1 MRALARV
8 RMASHHGGMSALP
21 PELSPIELYR
31 LIANMIRFGRVE
43 DVRPGSSST
52 PATCTVRLSDDL
64 VTTHIQWISL
74 AAGGVQHTRH
84 WRPPV
89 ANEPCLVL
97 APEGD
102 LNHAVALLGLFSSDM
117 PQASANL
124 NAERHD
130 FSGSE
135 FWEYERTTGTL
146 VFNIANAITLNVGG
160 SQLHITPDGTTLTT
174 PNYKVDSPASTF
186 TGAVTVDGLLTYNA
200 GMAGSAGAGGSNTI
214 QGGFAVDGGSIT
226 HNGKNIGSSHTHP
239 DAHGG
244 NTGAPN

>member
-43 DVRPGSSST
+43 DVRPGNSST
-52 PATCTVRLSDDL
+52 PATCTVRLSEDL

-135 FWEYERTTGTL
+135 FWEYERNTGTL
-146 VFNIANAITLNVGG
+146 VLNIANAITLNVGG
-160 SQLHITPDGTTLTT
+160 SRLHITPDGTTLTT
-174 PNYKVDSPASTF
+174 PSFKVDSPATEF
-186 TGAVTVDGLLTYNA
+186 TGAVTVQKLLTFNGGVAGQAGEGGANA
-200 GMAGSAGAGGSNTI
+200 I
-214 QGGFAVDGGSIT
+214 QGGMAIQGGSLT
-226 HNGKNIGSSHTHP
+226 HNGKNVGSNHTH
-239 DAHGG
+239 A
-244 NTGAPN
+244 NNGAGVPN